1 MSHAAGAALLSS
13 RLVRRFLPFLI
24 LILGALA
31 IYIDIP
37 GSQFVVLS
45 NVNGGFTQ
53 PLHTKLGL
61 DLKGGYSVTYQ
72 AQPVT
77 DPTTGVVSYP
87 DSSALQTIQGII
99 ENRVNSTGTLEAVVE
114 TQGADEVVVSVPG
127 AANPETIR
135 NLVGASG
142 SLTFIPLD
150 RTTYGYMDTTA
161 NPVSQVA
168 GTLPVPVAGSQV
180 TSAMGTP
187 LFSGDQVDGSQVR
200 AYLDTT
206 KTPALWTVSL
216 TLKPTGSA
224 ALSTWST
231 SNVGSFFMIVMDGK
245 VVQTPPYIAEAITG
259 GQAQISGNFT
269 SDSAN
274 QLATVLKYGALP
286 FPLKFLTDKDVPATL
301 GQSFLNET
309 LLAGAIGI
317 GLVLLFMLVYYR
329 LPGAIACLALAYY
342 ALTVYAMF
350 RIIPVTLT
358 LAGIAAF
365 VLSVGMAVDANILIF
380 ERTKE
385 ELRAGKTLVSA
396 IEAGFNRA
404 WNSIFDSNVS
414 SLITASILYF
424 LGSPTIKGFALVLII
439 GVATSLFTAIT
450 VSRTL
455 LRVIVKQSFAARAWL
470 YGVTDSE
477 FQARALPGRYRRE
490 ARGRV

>member
-1 MSHAAGAALLSS
+1 M
-13 RLVRRFLPFLI
+13 RRFVPILI

-31 IYIDIP
+31 IFIDIP
-37 GSQFVVLS
+37 GSQFLVLS
-45 NVNGGFTQ
+45 NVNGGFSQ

-72 AQPVT
+72 AQPAT
-77 DPTTGVVSYP
+77 DPKTGVVSYP
-87 DSSALQTIQGII
+87 DSGSMSTIQGII
-99 ENRVNSTGTLEAVVE
+99 ESRVNSSGTLEAVVQ
-114 TQGADEVVVSVPG
+114 TQGTDQIVVEVPG

-150 RTTYGYMDTTA
+150 RTTYCYVNTTA
-161 NPVSQVA
+161 NPIADVA
-168 GTLPVPVAGSQV
+168 GTLPIPAAGSQV

-187 LFSGDQVDGSQVR
+187 LFFGDQVDGSQVR

-206 KTPALWTVSL
+206 KTPALWTVNL
-216 TLKPTGSA
+216 GLKSTGSA
-224 ALSTWST
+224 AFSTWS
-231 SNVGSFFMIVMDGK
+231 SANVGSYFMIVMDGK

-269 SDSAN
+269 SESAN

-286 FPLKFLTDKDVPATL
+286 FSLSFLTDKDVPATL

-342 ALTVYAMF
+342 ALAVYAMF

-385 ELRAGKTLVSA
+385 ELRAGKTLVSG

-404 WNSIFDSNVS
+404 WNSIFDSNMS

-455 LRVIVKQSFAARAWL
+455 MRFVVKQKFAEKAWL
-470 YGVTDSE
+470 FGVSNEE
-477 FQARALPGRYRRE
+477 FQARALPGRLRRE

>member
-1 MSHAAGAALLSS
+1 M
-13 RLVRRFLPFLI
+13 RRFVPILI

-77 DPTTGVVSYP
+77 DPTTGDVSYP
-87 DSSALQTIQGII
+87 TSDAMQTIQGII
-99 ENRVNSTGTLEAVVE
+99 ENRVNTTGTLEAVVE
-114 TQGADEVVVSVPG
+114 TQGTDQILVEVPG
-127 AANPETIR
+127 AANPQTIR

-142 SLTFIPLD
+142 SLSFIPLD
-150 RTTYGYMDTTA
+150 PTIYGHMDTTQ
-161 NPVSQVA
+161 NPATSVP
-168 GTLPVPVAGSQV
+168 GTLPVPALGSEY
-180 TSAMGTP
+180 TSAMGSP
-187 LFSGDQVDGSQVR
+187 LFSGDQVDGQQVR
-200 AYLDTT
+200 AYLDTS
-206 KTPALWTVSL
+206 KTPALWTV
-216 TLKPTGSA
+216 TLALKTTA
-224 ALSTWST
+224 AATFSTWS
-231 SNVGSFFMIVMDGK
+231 SANVGDYFMIVMDGK
-245 VVQTPPYIAEAITG
+245 IVSTPYIQEAITS
-259 GQAQISGNFT
+259 GQAEISGNFT
-269 SDSAN
+269 SDTAN

-286 FPLKFLTDKDVPATL
+286 FPLKFLTDKEVPATL

-329 LPGAIACLALAYY
+329 LPGAIACMALAYY
-342 ALTVYAMF
+342 ALAVYAMF

-385 ELRAGKTLVSA
+385 ELRSGKTLVSA

-424 LGSPTIKGFALVLII
+424 LGSAEIKGFALVLII

-455 LRVIVKQSFAARAWL
+455 LRVVVKQSFAARAWL
-470 YGVTDSE
+470 FGVSDEE